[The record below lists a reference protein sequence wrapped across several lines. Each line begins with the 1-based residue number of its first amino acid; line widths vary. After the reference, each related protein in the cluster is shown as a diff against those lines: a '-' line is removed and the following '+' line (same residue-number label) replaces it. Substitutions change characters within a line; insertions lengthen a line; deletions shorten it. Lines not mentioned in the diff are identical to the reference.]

1 MSKTKLVLF
10 AVPLATALFAAACGP
25 GAAPT
30 TTATTTTKTTT
41 TPTTTR
47 TTAPPA
53 TTPATAGIDAS
64 ALFAANCAAC
74 HGANRQGMQ
83 GLGPA
88 LTPASLA
95 AKSLDQVNDAIT
107 NGRANTLMTGFKG
120 RLTPEQIDALA
131 KYEKNTAP

>member
-10 AVPLATALFAAACGP
+10 ALPLATALFAAACGP

-30 TTATTTTKTTT
+30 TTATTTAKTTT

-47 TTAPPA
+47 TTAPTA
-53 TTPATAGIDAS
+53 TATAGVDAS

-95 AKSLDQVNDAIT
+95 AKSLEQVNDAIT

-131 KYEKNTAP
+131 KYEKHTAP